1 MCCTS
6 IKGTQTVLAF
16 KAAPEDTRGGREQHE
31 RLHQIPWSPAAES
44 FGQDRAWLSRVMY
57 NACNDAGA
65 EFVELKEG
73 QKSTP
78 YETPSMFTFAWEWNS
93 FLCSAG

>member
-1 MCCTS
+1 MNVCT
-6 IKGTQTVLAF
+6 KFQL
-16 KAAPEDTRGGREQHE
+16 
-31 RLHQIPWSPAAES
+31 PAVES
-44 FGQDRAWLSRVMY
+44 FGQDQAWLSRVMY

-65 EFVELKEG
+65 EFMELKEG

-93 FLCSAG
+93 FLCSAGRQDTVDYCSALYST